1 MARPQKTSEPLT
13 EPFSFR
19 LTKSEGAELRAKITA
34 SNLPRAEFLR
44 DCVLKNKTVVVA
56 KPKASLQKS
65 RMQFLFNKTSNN
77 MNQIAHVLNSANL
90 AGTVSNPLCEKTVA
104 SLEAIARYL
113 KTALNH
119 VD

>member
-19 LTKSEGAELRAKITA
+19 LTKSEGAELRGKIAA
-34 SNLPRAEFLR
+34 SNLPKAEFLR

-56 KPKASLQKS
+56 KPKASLEKS

-113 KTALNH
+113 KAALNH

>member
-1 MARPQKTSEPLT
+1 MPRARKTTEQLT

-19 LTKSEGAELRAKITA
+19 LSSTEAVELRAKIAA
-34 SNLPRAEFLR
+34 SNFTRAEFLR
-44 DCVLKNKTVVVA
+44 DAVLKNKTVVVA
-56 KPKASLQKS
+56 RPKASLEKK

-77 MNQIAHVLNSANL
+77 MNQIAHVLNSANVS
-90 AGTVSNPLCEKTVA
+90 GTLSDPLCAKAVA
-104 SLEAIARYL
+104 SLEAISRYL